1 MLQGILLFP
10 SVHYVL
16 QAEKV
21 IKQKG
26 FSIKVIPVPRHLSS
40 DCGVCIQ
47 FPWEE
52 REKIMGFLEEAGV
65 TVEGIHSLSNQSG

>member
-1 MLQGILLFP
+1 MKHGILLFP

-21 IKQKG
+21 IKRNG
-26 FSIKVIPVPRHLSS
+26 FPIKVVPVPRHLSS

-47 FPWEE
+47 FSWQE
-52 REKIMGFLEEAGV
+52 RERILTFLEEAGV
-65 TVEGIHSLSNQSG
+65 IPEGIHPLACKES

>member
-16 QAEKV
+16 QAEKI

-47 FPWEE
+47 FAWEE
-52 REKIMGFLEEAGV
+52 REKITGFLEEMGV
-65 TVEGIHSLSNQSG
+65 AVEEIHSLSNRES

>member
-1 MLQGILLFP
+1 MSQGILLFP

-16 QAEKV
+16 RAEKV

-26 FSIKVIPVPRHLSS
+26 IPIKVVPVPRHLSS

-52 REKIMGFLEEAGV
+52 REKIMGCLEEGGV
-65 TVEGIHSLSNQSG
+65 TVEGIHSLLNKES